1 MVGIV
6 IVSHSW
12 KVAEG
17 VCDIAREMAQGF
29 SALIPAGGL
38 EDGSIGTDAQRIA
51 DAITEADSGDGVVI
65 LADIGSSI
73 MSSEAAIELLEDEGG
88 NPAGR
93 RKINAVIADAPILEG
108 AVCAVVEAA
117 AGGSIDSVLKSAEE
131 SKEASKL

>member
-29 SALIPAGGL
+29 TGLIPAGGL
-38 EDGSIGTDAQRIA
+38 EDGSIGTDAQKIA
-51 DAITEADSGDGVVI
+51 DAIVEADSGDGVVI

-73 MSSEAAIELLEDEGG
+73 MSSEAAIELLEDD
-88 NPAGR
+88 N

-117 AGGSIDSVLKSAEE
+117 AGGSLDSVLKSAEE

>member
-1 MVGIV
+1 M

-29 SALIPAGGL
+29 TGLIPAGGL
-38 EDGSIGTDAQRIA
+38 EDGSIGTDAQKIA
-51 DAITEADSGDGVVI
+51 DAIVEADSGDGVVI

-73 MSSEAAIELLEDEGG
+73 MSSEAAIELLEDE
-88 NPAGR
+88 N

-117 AGGSIDSVLKSAEE
+117 AGGSLDSVLKSAEE

>member
-29 SALIPAGGL
+29 TGLIPAGGL

-51 DAITEADSGDGVVI
+51 DAIVEADSGDGVVI

-73 MSSEAAIELLEDEGG
+73 MSSEAAIELLEDD
-88 NPAGR
+88 N

-117 AGGSIDSVLKSAEE
+117 AGGSLDSVLKSAEE

>member
-29 SALIPAGGL
+29 TGLIPAGGL

-51 DAITEADSGDGVVI
+51 DAIVEADSGDGVVI

-73 MSSEAAIELLEDEGG
+73 MSSEAAIELLEDEKRG
-88 NPAGR
+88 
-93 RKINAVIADAPILEG
+93 INAVIADAPILEG

-117 AGGSIDSVLKSAEE
+117 AGGTVDSVLKNAEE

>member
-1 MVGIV
+1 M

-29 SALIPAGGL
+29 TGLIPAGGL
-38 EDGSIGTDAQRIA
+38 EDGSIGTDAQKIA
-51 DAITEADSGDGVVI
+51 DAIVEADSGDGVVI

-73 MSSEAAIELLEDEGG
+73 MSSEAAIELLEDD
-88 NPAGR
+88 N

-117 AGGSIDSVLKSAEE
+117 AGGSLDSVLKSAEE